1 MCFSLLFYGISSICP
16 WLLLF
21 RLGFTKKKL
30 HNFLVRPPIKM
41 SSAVSVLAPS
51 FLRLL
56 CYESE
61 VVEEENAQA
70 EAQEKK
76 DEAEVQ
82 VNQPVHPRSLQ
93 EQKWGMLKAGTL
105 EQVVGLY
112 AAVGNKSQ

>member
-1 MCFSLLFYGISSICP
+1 
-16 WLLLF
+16 
-21 RLGFTKKKL
+21 
-30 HNFLVRPPIKM
+30 M

-93 EQKWGMLKAGTL
+93 EQK
-105 EQVVGLY
+105 
-112 AAVGNKSQ
+112 